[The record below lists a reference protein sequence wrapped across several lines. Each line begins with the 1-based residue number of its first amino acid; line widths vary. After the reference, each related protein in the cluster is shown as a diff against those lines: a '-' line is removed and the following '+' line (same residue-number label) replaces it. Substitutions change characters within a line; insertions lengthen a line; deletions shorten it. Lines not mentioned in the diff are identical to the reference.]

1 MPGLDTPPLPDT
13 LTLVADIGGTNTRVA
28 LARGAAVIA
37 ASVRRFRNADF
48 TGLEA
53 VLRAY
58 LAEQGGIDCKSACV
72 AIAGPV
78 RNGRG
83 TLTNLDWTIDE
94 AALARA
100 TRAETV
106 AVLNDLQAQGHALG
120 YIDAANLR
128 DVLPGPGS
136 PDAGSQLV
144 IGIGTGFNAA
154 PVHHLP
160 RGRLVAAAESGH
172 GDLPV
177 RSEEDLALARHLE
190 ARHGFAEIEDV
201 LSGRGLPT
209 VYAWLCREAGEP
221 VPAATSAA
229 IIGALD
235 TDPHASRAVAV
246 FVTMLGRVAGN
257 LALDHLPFGG
267 VFLAGGMA
275 RAVAPHLISHGFAE
289 AFRDK
294 GRFSEFML
302 QFGVFVI
309 EDDFAALIGSAAHMA
324 RLDA

>member
-1 MPGLDTPPLPDT
+1 MTSLDAPPLIDR

-28 LARGAAVIA
+28 LAHGADVVA
-37 ASVRRFRNADF
+37 ASVRRFHNDEFA
-48 TGLEA
+48 GLEA

-58 LAEQGGIDCKSACV
+58 LADQGEVDCDSACV

-78 RNGRG
+78 RDGRG

-94 AALARA
+94 ATLARA

-120 YIDAANLR
+120 FISDANLR
-128 DVLPGPGS
+128 EVLPGPCG
-136 PDAGSQLV
+136 PEAGSQLV

-154 PVHHLP
+154 PVHHL
-160 RGRLVAAAESGH
+160 GAARLVVPAESGH
-172 GDLPV
+172 GDLPI
-177 RSEEDLALARHLE
+177 RTERELALTRHLQ
-190 ARHGFAEIEDV
+190 AAHGFAEVEDV
-201 LSGRGLPT
+201 LSGRGLQN
-209 VYAWLCREAGEP
+209 VHAWLCAEAGDAGP
-221 VPAATSAA
+221 PARSTTILAGLGDDPRATE
-229 IIGALD
+229 
-235 TDPHASRAVAV
+235 AVSF

-275 RAVAPHLISHGFAE
+275 RAVAPHLAACGFAE
-289 AFRDK
+289 AFRDM
-294 GRFSEFML
+294 GRFGDFML

-309 EDDFAALIGSAAHMA
+309 EDDFAALTGSAAHMA
-324 RLDA
+324 RLSA